1 MTKAVL
7 VVLVFLLSA
16 CTLETMQNPDD
27 DLQRNARGHVVRA
40 TPVLEPTTGA
50 WVNDN
55 TWGDQFAGVM
65 PQSEGKEV
73 QILKNS
79 RFYGPPKVH
88 SVNLFR
94 SDARL
99 PENADVHA
107 HITYGAGGV
116 QNEFFCDWNQGG
128 QFALVANTITIAA
141 RTYAP
146 NSNANYDANTGQ
158 IFLGAMVAEGSAG
171 VRGQTLTF
179 TEPVTT
185 IPGGGAS
192 QTFDV
197 PDFAVAIRV
206 RLFQSDDPTT
216 PTGIDIN
223 QSVGGLL
230 ATTNDAQVCAA
241 GRDLPLV
248 GAVDRVAVF
257 NTTGAPVILVVQ
269 WVLGL

>member
-1 MTKAVL
+1 MTKAFL

-55 TWGDQFAGVM
+55 TWGDQFRGVM
-65 PQSEGKEV
+65 PQSEGKQI

-88 SVNLFR
+88 SINLFR
-94 SDARL
+94 SDVRL

-107 HITYGAGGV
+107 HITYGGGGV
-116 QNEFFCDWNQGG
+116 SNEFFCDWNQGI
-128 QFALVANTITIAA
+128 QLALVCNTLTIAA
-141 RTYAP
+141 VTYAP
-146 NSNANYDANTGQ
+146 SSNANYNAADGQ
-158 IFLGAMVAEGSAG
+158 IFLGAMIAQGSAG
-171 VRGQTLTF
+171 VRGQALTL
-179 TEPVTT
+179 TEPVAT
-185 IPGGGAS
+185 IAAGAN
-192 QTFDV
+192 QLFNV
-197 PDFAVAIRV
+197 PDFAVAVRV
-206 RLFQSDDPTT
+206 RLFQSDDPST
-216 PTGIDIN
+216 PTGVNIDQI
-223 QSVGGLL
+223 VGSLL

-248 GAVDRVAVF
+248 GAVDQIQLF
-257 NTTGAPVILVVQ
+257 NTTGAGVTLVVQ